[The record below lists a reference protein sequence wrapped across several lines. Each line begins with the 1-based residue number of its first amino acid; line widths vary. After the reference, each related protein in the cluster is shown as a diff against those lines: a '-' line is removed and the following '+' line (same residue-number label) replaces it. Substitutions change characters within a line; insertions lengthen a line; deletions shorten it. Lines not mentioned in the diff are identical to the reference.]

1 MPIMYT
7 IFSDEDD
14 DDDDDDEEVCQT
26 LQYHE
31 KRK

>member
-1 MPIMYT
+1 MYT